1 VDVKS
6 GGNQIEYRD
15 QDPRVH
21 RIYVDELT
29 RRGVD
34 VRMDEFMK

>member
-1 VDVKS
+1 MKK

-21 RIYVDELT
+21 AMFVAELAK
-29 RRGVD
+29 RGLVP
-34 VRMDEFMK
+34 RMEPFA